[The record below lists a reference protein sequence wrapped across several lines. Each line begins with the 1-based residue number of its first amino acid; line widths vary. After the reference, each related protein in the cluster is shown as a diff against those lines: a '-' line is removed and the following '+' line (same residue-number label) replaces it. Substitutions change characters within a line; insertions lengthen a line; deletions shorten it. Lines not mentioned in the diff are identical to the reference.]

1 MIAEYI
7 SAKVDADVFE
17 ITPVVPYPESYYDTL
32 PIVQRERDNNERPA
46 FNGSIENF
54 EQYDTIFLGY
64 PIWYGGLP
72 MIMYTFLEQYDMSG
86 KTVIPFSTHGGS
98 GWGSTLSELN
108 TLCPNSEF
116 ADGFSTPGTNARN
129 AQSDVNS
136 WLDGLDLQ

>member
-1 MIAEYI
+1 
-7 SAKVDADVFE
+7 
-17 ITPVVPYPESYYDTL
+17 
-32 PIVQRERDNNERPA
+32 
-46 FNGSIENF
+46 
-54 EQYDTIFLGY
+54 
-64 PIWYGGLP
+64 

-136 WLDGLDLQ
+136 WLDGLDY